1 LWVFYRVF
9 WLVVGVLQGFLASRG
24 LTDCSFPSRH

>member
-1 LWVFYRVF
+1 MWVFYRGF
-9 WLVVGVLQGFLASRG
+9 LLVVGVLQGFLASRG